1 MGALRVGGGRG
12 GFSDVHKPDEVLDP
26 SRFGT
31 LETVTD
37 GVGLVYGAANVGL
50 VWGGGAALAVD
61 TGSSQSGTKMIEA
74 LRRVSDEP
82 VQHIVY
88 THGHVDHVGGAST
101 FVQEARSRGRP
112 RPTVWGHEN
121 VLARLLRYQ
130 RTWRWNN
137 EVNRRQL
144 RLPRGMHTFPRGL
157 VPPDRTY
164 RDRDDFELAGERI
177 ELYHATAE
185 TDDATW
191 VFLPDRHVAFVG
203 DLLIGSLPNAGHPN
217 RTQRYALGWAQALD
231 TVAAHRPRWVLPGH
245 GEVLEGD
252 YALEVLTETARA
264 LRFLH
269 DAVVERLNEGMWPD
283 QVVEEDIHLPAG
295 LASKPYLAETSGCVQ
310 FIVRDVLRAYAG
322 WWGGNPAELM
332 PAPRDAVARE
342 LVALAGRDAVLDR
355 VGKLFIG
362 GEPRRALHLA
372 VLIRQADPED
382 RDAWQTE
389 AELCEALA
397 SGERSALTRSFYLA
411 CARTAREALADLD
424 GVDKPAR

>member
-1 MGALRVGGGRG
+1 VQ
-12 GFSDVHKPDEVLDP
+12 KPDQVLDP
-26 SRFGT
+26 SRSGT
-31 LETVTD
+31 LEVVAD
-37 GVGLVYGAANVGL
+37 GIGLVYGAANVGL
-50 VWGGGAALAVD
+50 VWGGGAALAID
-61 TGSSQSGTKMIEA
+61 TGSPQSGTRMIEA

-101 FVQEARSRGRP
+101 FVQEARGRGRP
-112 RPTVWGHEN
+112 RPTVWAHEN
-121 VLARLLRYQ
+121 VLGRLLRYQ
-130 RTWRWNN
+130 RTWNWNN

-144 RLPRGMHTFPRGL
+144 RLPRGMNTFPRGL
-157 VPPDRTY
+157 VPPDRSY
-164 RDRDDFELAGERI
+164 RDRDDFELAGERV

-191 VFLPDRHVAFVG
+191 VFLPDRRVAFVG

-245 GEVLEGD
+245 GPALSGD
-252 YALEVLTETARA
+252 YALEVLSDTARA

-269 DAVVERLNEGMWPD
+269 DAVLERLNEGRWPD
-283 QVVEEDIHLPAG
+283 EIVEENIHLPAS
-295 LASKPYLAETSGCVQ
+295 LASKPYLAETSGCAA

-332 PAPRDAVARE
+332 PAPRGAVARE
-342 LVALAGRDAVLDR
+342 LVTLAGREAMLER
-355 VGKLFIG
+355 VGMLFIG

-372 VLIRQADPED
+372 VLLRQADPED

-397 SGERSALTRSFYLA
+397 GTERSALTRGFYLS
-411 CARTAREALADLD
+411 CARLAREALADLD
-424 GVDKPAR
+424 GVEKPDRPG